1 MKAQGSG
8 MEDMGVRNEGRMASE
23 SAPVLKLGTIH
34 FHFVISNVSCIF
46 CVYCVYF
53 FCIFCLLEMKGDIW
67 FGKTSF

>member
-23 SAPVLKLGTIH
+23 SAPLLKLGTIH

-53 FCIFCLLEMKGDIW
+53 FLYLLSLRDERRHLVW
-67 FGKTSF
+67 